1 MKDAFS
7 QHPQV
12 NNPRFVKQMQD
23 AIPTLP
29 EQEARVAQYMLL
41 NADYL
46 GFETGASI
54 AKKAGTSEVTV
65 GRLLRR
71 MGYRGM
77 AGLKQE
83 IKAGHAS
90 DNLNVEGQSS
100 TTELDSQMKDALD
113 SEIHSLVNV
122 FRQVSSPLWGTIIQT
137 LLDAD
142 IIYVSGFQTI
152 RGVAEDFS
160 KRLSLARDNVRY
172 ISAHDG
178 MLCEWISNSNSAP
191 KHRLKE
197 CQIIIDIV
205 PYARESEV
213 LSSLCLEHGRDLVIV
228 SDEFCHWASDY
239 TEMIVHA
246 PSKNGLLLESTGALV
261 TALNLMIHGVAK
273 NDEKAMKRR
282 LETWQSMTRKL
293 KVF

>member
-12 NNPRFVKQMQD
+12 NNPRFVKQMQG

-65 GRLLRR
+65 SRLLRR

-83 IKAGHAS
+83 IKAGHVS
-90 DNLNVEGQSS
+90 ENLNVEGQSS
-100 TTELDSQMKDALD
+100 PTELDSQMKDILD

-142 IIYVSGFQTI
+142 VIYVSGFQTI
-152 RGVAEDFS
+152 RGVAEDFV
-160 KRLSLARDNVRY
+160 KRLSLARDNVRF

-178 MLCEWISNSNSAP
+178 MLCEWISNSSKKP
-191 KHRLKE
+191 KHGLKE
-197 CQIIIDIV
+197 CQIIM
-205 PYARESEV
+205 R
-213 LSSLCLEHGRDLVIV
+213 
-228 SDEFCHWASDY
+228 
-239 TEMIVHA
+239 
-246 PSKNGLLLESTGALV
+246 
-261 TALNLMIHGVAK
+261 
-273 NDEKAMKRR
+273 
-282 LETWQSMTRKL
+282 
-293 KVF
+293 VFQHI